1 VLGNTANVK
10 SSKRILGRY
19 KDVVELRDVFEV
31 SRLKKQARKLLI
43 FKVVDSVDED
53 TWYLIS
59 FDIKEVIG
67 RRSGRPRYATKEYTI
82 IKDRMFWNLCGRID
96 NSTYICPKDSSDIPR
111 EFTNYVSVWPVVPY
125 DNKTLNAMKSSVEE
139 ALVYV
144 KLQLMLQLTKI
155 RKEEVHGR
163 AREKARKLVR
173 RAETLLRTPWISKVE
188 RLLDRKIVLS
198 EVEELKKTIS

>member
-1 VLGNTANVK
+1 MC
-10 SSKRILGRY
+10 I
-19 KDVVELRDVFEV
+19 RD
-31 SRLKKQARKLLI
+31 S
-43 FKVVDSVDED
+43 
-53 TWYLIS
+53 
-59 FDIKEVIG
+59 
-67 RRSGRPRYATKEYTI
+67 
-82 IKDRMFWNLCGRID
+82 WNLCGRID